1 MKNNQET
8 KVNHTSRETHHQ
20 HHTIYKFILL
30 IQYICNKQNQRK
42 TPESQQDASGCPQ
55 MGDDP
60 KGVSLNWLN
69 NRYKRYTDVKLIHTR
84 SLFGAKRAFRNNTVL
99 RKTSFDPDNS
109 SYPKN
114 KSLLKKTPYETITL
128 SNHYIYSKPQSK
140 IEHSIK
146 PEGFRT
152 LILNFTSG
160 ISKGLCTSKNC
171 DTDSIRIW
179 ISDQCTLAILLEGL

>member
-1 MKNNQET
+1 
-8 KVNHTSRETHHQ
+8 
-20 HHTIYKFILL
+20 
-30 IQYICNKQNQRK
+30 
-42 TPESQQDASGCPQ
+42 

-99 RKTSFDPDNS
+99 WKTSFDPDNS

-179 ISDQCTLAILLEGL
+179 ISDQCTLAILLEGIEGRRGSKVAPPADNQ